1 MRLLSIG
8 LTSTLLLSAL
18 SLGACA
24 GSPGAQINQRQ
35 AQAQARAIQAARQTQ
50 RLNDRRGQY
59 TYPENQRPAPRA
71 YGPAADQ
78 CGARLYQGLRGGHI
92 GGIHLAVIGGDKRII
107 KPATMETSANDFLR
121 DMEAGSPRLE
131 VKEMLAGQPLY
142 AASVRTALYLNE
154 LGPQRPDRLTLELD
168 GEGYVINVACG

>member
-1 MRLLSIG
+1 MAALLAAG
-8 LTSTLLLSAL
+8 LT
-18 SLGACA
+18 LGACA
-24 GSPGAQINQRQ
+24 GSPGAQINQQR
-35 AQAQARAIQAARQTQ
+35 AQSQARAIQAARQTQ

-59 TYPENQRPAPRA
+59 VYPENQRPAPRL

-78 CGARLYQGLRGGHI
+78 CGARLYAGLRGSHI

-107 KPATMETSANDFLR
+107 KPAALETGGDDFLQ
-121 DMEAGSPRLE
+121 DMEAGGPRLE

-142 AASVRTALYLNE
+142 GASVRTGLYLGQ
-154 LGPQRPDRLTLELD
+154 LGPERPDRLTLELD